1 MLAEVVKINLFDY
14 DETSIAKCLPYPSID
29 KLNHT
34 QSCELLEVQTLCHQ
48 LGSQNAIQLQ
58 VVGIQVTS
66 PAQHSSDELRRT
78 SMLWLRPQ
86 ACQCCQNLIG
96 TLLL

>member
-14 DETSIAKCLPYPSID
+14 DEASIAKCLPYPSLD

-66 PAQHSSDELRRT
+66 LAQHSSDELRRT
-78 SMLWLRPQ
+78 PMLWLRPQ
-86 ACQCCQNLIG
+86 ASQCSQDLICA
-96 TLLL
+96 LRL